1 MQVAEQSNGHWRAL
15 LPITGAEKVKI
26 KLYSKRTL
34 LDDDSYLQGS
44 PIMGQQKV
52 RLCRSLTRYHFTVGH
67 TEVLEWLVF
76 SPVSEHYQ
84 DVKEPILKI
93 KTQRILFI
101 LARRGKSLSAKDLR
115 EGLRDGDRGAE
126 YGSEVTEIQGKVS
139 ESRVASQYLSWEQ

>member
-1 MQVAEQSNGHWRAL
+1 MPVAEQSIGHWRAL
-15 LPITGAEKVKI
+15 LPITGAEMVKI

-67 TEVLEWLVF
+67 TEVPSLEWFVF

-84 DVKEPILKI
+84 DVKESILKI
-93 KTQRILFI
+93 KTQ
-101 LARRGKSLSAKDLR
+101 
-115 EGLRDGDRGAE
+115 
-126 YGSEVTEIQGKVS
+126 
-139 ESRVASQYLSWEQ
+139 